1 VAAPEL
7 IDSRRLTGPNLIS
20 ASPGAVIDVSL
31 GGLSAKRVIEVWR
44 EQSRRILEAVG
55 WSDAELAT
63 RDFPGGASLMMSA
76 PIDALYAAT
85 EVNEWAWSATQ
96 AQLAGSP
103 EPDLDEGAERLRQVM
118 AEEQNPRL
126 IALQEAAAERGVCF
140 LSDDDL
146 VSVGMGS
153 GSITWP
159 VDELPNPSEVAWND
173 VHNVPVA
180 LITGSN
186 GKTTTVRLLAAIATA
201 QRHSPGY
208 TSTDGIYVDGQL
220 VDADDWSGPG
230 GARRVLRDKRV
241 DIAILETAR
250 GGMLRR
256 GLAVQRADAAIV
268 TNVAAD
274 HLGEF
279 GVHDVEGV
287 AEAKLVVSRAIE
299 SGNNLVL
306 NAEDP
311 AVVSLA
317 SRLGLRPTWFA
328 INPNSAPTRAHI
340 DGGGE
345 ACFVED
351 GWFVAIKAG
360 KRAQLVPVADA
371 PLTFEGSSRYNIS
384 NALGAIAVAR
394 ALDIS
399 DNAIRAGLYAFG
411 ETPDQ
416 NPGRANFFELGG
428 ARVIVDFAH
437 NPHGL
442 EAFIEMASA
451 MSAERRLL
459 ILGQAGDRDD
469 ESIRELALVA
479 ARHSLD
485 RIIIKELQKYLRGR
499 EEGEVPGLLE
509 TTLREAG
516 MSGETLVQSTD
527 EMQAVRD
534 ALEWARPDDLLLLP
548 LHTHRDEVLDL
559 LSSLV
564 ERGWHPGEELPL

>member
-1 VAAPEL
+1 MAAPEL
-7 IDSRRLTGPNLIS
+7 VDSRRLTGPNLIS
-20 ASPGAVIDVSL
+20 ASPGAVIDVTL
-31 GGLSAKRVIEVWR
+31 GDFTPEHVIEAWR
-44 EQSRRILEAVG
+44 GQSRRILDAVG

-63 RDFPGGASLMMSA
+63 RDFPGGASLLMTA

-85 EVNEWAWSATQ
+85 EVNEWAWAATQ
-96 AQLAGSP
+96 SRLAGSY
-103 EPDLDEGAERLRQVM
+103 EPDLDEGAERLREVI
-118 AEEQNPRL
+118 AGERNPRL
-126 IALQEAAAERGVCF
+126 IALRDEAAELSVCF

-153 GSITWP
+153 GSVTWP
-159 VDELPNPSEVAWND
+159 VDSLPDPTQVAWSD
-173 VHNVPVA
+173 VHDIPVA

-201 QRHSPGY
+201 QRMNPGY
-208 TSTDGIYVDGQL
+208 TSTDGIYVLDQL

-230 GARRVLRDKRV
+230 GARRVLRERRV
-241 DIAILETAR
+241 DIAVLETAR
-250 GGMLRR
+250 GGILRR

-279 GVHDVEGV
+279 GVHDLEAI

-299 SGNNLVL
+299 AGENLVL

-311 AVVSLA
+311 AIVRLA

-328 INPNSAPTRAHI
+328 IDSDSTTMRHHI
-340 DGGGE
+340 DAGGD
-345 ACFVED
+345 ACVVED

-371 PLTFEGSSRYNIS
+371 PITFEARSRYNVS
-384 NALGAIAVAR
+384 NALGAIALAR

-399 DNAIRAGLYAFG
+399 DNAIRAGLYSFG
-411 ETPDQ
+411 QTPDQ

-428 ARVIVDFAH
+428 TRVLADFAH

-442 EAFIEMASA
+442 EALIEMAA
-451 MSAERRLL
+451 ALPAQRRLL
-459 ILGQAGDRDD
+459 ILGQAGDRDNK
-469 ESIRELALVA
+469 SIRELALVA
-479 ARHSLD
+479 ARQGLD

-499 EEGEVPGLLE
+499 EEGEVPALLE
-509 TTLREAG
+509 ATLREAG
-516 MSGETLVQSTD
+516 MPTGTLARAAD

-534 ALEWARPDDLLLLP
+534 ALEWAGTGDLLLLP
-548 LHTHRDEVLDL
+548 LHTHRDEVLAL
-559 LSSLV
+559 LGSLV
-564 ERGWHPGEELPL
+564 ERGWRTGEELPL

>member
-1 VAAPEL
+1 MAAPEL
-7 IDSRRLTGPNLIS
+7 VDSRRLTGPNLIS
-20 ASPGAVIDVSL
+20 ASPGAVIDVTL
-31 GGLSAKRVIEVWR
+31 GEFTPEHVIEVWR
-44 EQSRRILEAVG
+44 GQSHRILDAVG

-63 RDFPGGASLMMSA
+63 RDFPGGASLLMTA

-85 EVNEWAWSATQ
+85 EVNEWAWAATQ
-96 AQLAGSP
+96 SRLAGSS
-103 EPDLDEGAERLRQVM
+103 EPDRDEGAERLREM
-118 AEEQNPRL
+118 IAGGRNPRL
-126 IALQEAAAERGVCF
+126 IALRDEAAERGVCF

-153 GSITWP
+153 GSVTWP
-159 VDELPNPSEVAWND
+159 VDSLPNPSDVAWSD
-173 VHNVPVA
+173 VHAIPVA

-201 QRHSPGY
+201 QRMNPGY
-208 TSTDGIYVDGQL
+208 TSTDGIYVSDQL

-230 GARRVLRDKRV
+230 GARRVLRDRRV
-241 DIAILETAR
+241 DIAVLETAR
-250 GGMLRR
+250 GGILRR

-279 GVHDVEGV
+279 GVHDLEAI

-299 SGNNLVL
+299 TGENLVL

-311 AVVSLA
+311 AIVRLA

-328 INPNSAPTRAHI
+328 IDPDSTTIQPHI
-340 DGGGE
+340 DAGGD
-345 ACFVED
+345 ACVVED

-360 KRAQLVPVADA
+360 KSAQLIPVADA
-371 PLTFEGSSRYNIS
+371 PITFEGSSRYNIS
-384 NALGAIAVAR
+384 NALGAIALAR

-399 DNAIRAGLYAFG
+399 DNAIRAGLYSFG
-411 ETPDQ
+411 QTPDQ
-416 NPGRANFFELGG
+416 NPGRANLFELGG
-428 ARVIVDFAH
+428 ARVLADFAH

-442 EAFIEMASA
+442 KALIEMAA
-451 MSAERRLL
+451 ALPAQRRLL
-459 ILGQAGDRDD
+459 ILGQAGDRDNN
-469 ESIRELALVA
+469 SIKELALVA
-479 ARHSLD
+479 ARQGLD

-499 EEGEVPGLLE
+499 EEGEVPRLLE
-509 TTLREAG
+509 ATLREAG
-516 MSGETLVQSTD
+516 MPSEALARAAD

-534 ALEWARPDDLLLLP
+534 ALDWARTGDLLLLP
-548 LHTHRDEVLDL
+548 LHTHRDEVLAL

-564 ERGWHPGEELPL
+564 ERGWRPGEELPR